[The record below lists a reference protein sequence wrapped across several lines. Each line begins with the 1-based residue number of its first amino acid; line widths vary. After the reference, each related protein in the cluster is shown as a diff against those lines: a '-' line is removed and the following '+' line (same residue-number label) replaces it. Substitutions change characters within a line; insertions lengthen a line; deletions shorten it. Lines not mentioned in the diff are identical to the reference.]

1 MILTDFNVCLSE
13 LLFLSGFRSLYL
25 GIDVFAGKGHFWFN
39 SNCADAIFGSR
50 KNAIEG

>member
-25 GIDVFAGKGHFWFN
+25 GIDVFAGKGHFGLILIVLTQFL
-39 SNCADAIFGSR
+39 GR
-50 KNAIEG
+50 GKMQ